1 MGKACK
7 GQSKA
12 EAKATI
18 KKKAVLIKAMA
29 KIATGKKGCI
39 DVMHVDLEEEEEE
52 EEEGTESEEEAEGAP
67 VSKKPSMPAA
77 AMKHPAASK
86 ITVAA
91 SNVIYKTPAAAMK
104 RPAASKVNVAEAKA
118 VILQF
123 AKSKHAA
130 RNSTSRGA
138 YTTKAYKNM
147 LSLTKSTD
155 DAKAAY
161 KIASATWDAACA

>member
-1 MGKACK
+1 
-7 GQSKA
+7 
-12 EAKATI
+12 
-18 KKKAVLIKAMA
+18 
-29 KIATGKKGCI
+29 
-39 DVMHVDLEEEEEE
+39 
-52 EEEGTESEEEAEGAP
+52 
-67 VSKKPSMPAA
+67 
-77 AMKHPAASK
+77 MKHPAASK
-86 ITVAA
+86 ITVAESKA
-91 SNVIYKTPAAAMK
+91 KTPAAAMK
-104 RPAASKVNVAEAKA
+104 RPAASKVNVVEAKA